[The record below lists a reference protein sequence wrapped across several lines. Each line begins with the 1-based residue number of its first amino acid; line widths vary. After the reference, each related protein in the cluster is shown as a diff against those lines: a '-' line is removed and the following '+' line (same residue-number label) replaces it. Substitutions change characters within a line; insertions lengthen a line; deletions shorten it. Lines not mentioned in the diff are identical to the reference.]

1 MRNRYAPISSLVLLS
16 LFALQAHAQ
25 LIPIPDP
32 GLRSLY
38 NSWVPGCVDA
48 NGDLDASLPA
58 VQAYAGPAY
67 IELAN
72 PTITGL
78 DAFLSLTHLEMNGI
92 HTVDAFPPNLEYL
105 FIFSCLNTTLPPL
118 PNTLTSLRLSGLNYV
133 TDVTVPDGCDTLL
146 LDAMPDLTSI
156 STLPSS
162 LRSLFLNA
170 TGITTL
176 PVLPEGLEEL
186 ILSYSAPGFNTSFT
200 LPSSLRSFIADAN
213 TWTALPTLPDSL
225 EYLFLNA
232 IPLTAL
238 DPFPPSLDS
247 LALHLPLVT
256 ELPEFPA
263 GLTSLGAVFMPLQN
277 IPQIP
282 ASVRRI
288 DLQGTSVAC
297 LPFLPDE
304 LLTLDVRGT
313 DLTCLPNIPI
323 GCYIQMDGIL
333 PTCSVLSS
341 VCPADGAT
349 IEGLVYHDVDLDGV
363 HDAGEAASNFV
374 HLNIAPLGMAGGV
387 PQNGQFIVELPPGNY
402 ELSSVPSN
410 ALVQSITP
418 ALHTANL
425 ADASSQD
432 TGNDF
437 GLDITGAE
445 EIEVR
450 LVGTP
455 ARAGR
460 TNYVWINVRNNGTA
474 VVDAMVD
481 FTFDMDQSWTTSTA
495 PPQTFSG
502 NNVTWSMSGLAMGE
516 MRSIRV
522 TLYTNTTV
530 LPATPVQHTVA
541 LGAIPA
547 DIDQSNNADVYDT
560 AVLSSYDPNDKQVH
574 PATLTLGE
582 LENTDLTYTIRF
594 QNTGNAPAE
603 RVVITDTL
611 SASLDPSSFRF
622 GASSHPCN
630 WTLFNGVLVFTFD
643 PILLPDSTNDEPNS
657 HGFVTFTMKASTTV
671 GLGPIGNVAN
681 IYFDYNPPVI
691 TNEAVVDVANAVAEN
706 AVPELRVFPVPADDV
721 LWVQRLRN
729 ERAVLRV
736 LDTQGR
742 AVLEQ
747 AVNGTL
753 VSLPVGTLPPGA
765 YVLQDLSGSSGRATF
780 LKH

>member
-1 MRNRYAPISSLVLLS
+1 MRNRHAPISSLVFLS

-25 LIPIPDP
+25 LIPIPDTD
-32 GLRSLY
+32 LRSLY

-58 VQAYAGPAY
+58 VQAYAGPAQ
-67 IELAN
+67 IELDY

-78 DAFLSLTHLEMNGI
+78 DAFLSLTHLEMIGI
-92 HTVDAFPPNLEYL
+92 NTVDAFPPNLEQL
-105 FIFSCLNTTLPPL
+105 IIFGSMNATLPAL
-118 PNTLTSLRLSGLNYV
+118 PSTVVELRLTNLTVLTSL
-133 TDVTVPDGCDTLL
+133 TVPPACEVLVLSDMGS
-146 LDAMPDLTSI
+146 LTSLGA
-156 STLPSS
+156 LPPS
-162 LRSLFLNA
+162 LRELHVNGTA
-170 TGITTL
+170 ITTL
-176 PVLPEGLEEL
+176 PSLPTGLEEL
-186 ILSYSAPGFNTSFT
+186 FISYNTPGLSSSFT
-200 LPSSLRSFIADAN
+200 LPTSLRAFNVDGEA
-213 TWTALPTLPDSL
+213 WTVLPALPDSL

-232 IPLTAL
+232 LPLTAL

-247 LALHLPLVT
+247 LVLYLPLVT

-263 GLTSLGAVFMPLQN
+263 GLSGLSAVFMPLQT

-282 ASVRRI
+282 ASVRHI
-288 DLQGTSVAC
+288 DLQGSSVAC
-297 LPFLPDE
+297 LPFLPEE

-363 HDAGEAASNFV
+363 HDVGEAASNFV

-455 ARAGR
+455 ARTGR

-481 FTFDMDQSWTTSTA
+481 FTFDGDQSWTTSTA

-502 NNVTWSMSGLAMGE
+502 NNVTWSMPGLAMGE

-530 LPATPVQHTVA
+530 LPATPVQHAVA

-560 AVLSSYDPNDKQVH
+560 EVLSSYDPNDKQVH

-582 LENTDLTYTIRF
+582 LESAELTYTIRF

-657 HGFVTFTMKASTTV
+657 HGFVTFTMKASTTA

-691 TNEAVVDVANAVAEN
+691 TNEAVVDVSNAVAEN

-729 ERAVLRV
+729 ERAVIRV

-765 YVLQDLSGSSGRATF
+765 YVLQDISGSSARATF
-780 LKH
+780 LKR